1 MKNIERSREEAVIQR
16 RGGGLKPDSAPTADE
31 TGGRSTGTFT
41 GFGGGKFGCGGRRA
55 GAVVKANYTKAGSNA
70 SVKASARYYASRE
83 NERGEREERE
93 TFSKQRD
100 NLGRVEVDAHLD
112 RADKEHEYH
121 YRVTVSPGTDR
132 EAEGVDLKDY
142 TREVMREVERQQRGR
157 ASYIAVEHAREG
169 AHTSHGHVH
178 AVVST
183 DSKLTREDLEKLRDH
198 ASRTWDEMREHA
210 RTLARDPTVERDL
223 KEVARAREGG
233 ERQQEVRREGRDLTP
248 KEPGL
253 KHERTAVR
261 TVERDDGG
269 RER

>member
-1 MKNIERSREEAVIQR
+1 MTQRS
-16 RGGGLKPDSAPTADE
+16 GGGLKPDSAPTADE

-41 GFGGGKFGCGGRRA
+41 GFKGGKFGGSGQRG
-55 GAVVKANYTKAGSNA
+55 GAVVKANYTKAGNNA
-70 SVKASARYYASRE
+70 SVKASAHYYASRE

-93 TFSKQRD
+93 TFSKERD
-100 NLGRVEVDAHLD
+100 DLGRDEVDSHLD

-142 TREVMREVERQQRGR
+142 TREVMREVERQQRGHV
-157 ASYIAVEHAREG
+157 SYIAVEHARDS

-178 AVVST
+178 TVVST
-183 DSKLTREDLEKLRDH
+183 DSKLTREDLEKLREH
-198 ASRTWDEMREHA
+198 ASRTWEEMREHA
-210 RTLARDPTVERDL
+210 RTLSRDPTVERDL

-233 ERQQEVRREGRDLTP
+233 ERQQEVSREGRTPTP
-248 KEPGL
+248 KEPTL
-253 KHERTAVR
+253 ENERTPVR